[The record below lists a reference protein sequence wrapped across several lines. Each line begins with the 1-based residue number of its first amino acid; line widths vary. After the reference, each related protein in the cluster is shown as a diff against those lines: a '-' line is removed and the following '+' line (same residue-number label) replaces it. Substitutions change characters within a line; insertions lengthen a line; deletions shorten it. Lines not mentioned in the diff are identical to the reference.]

1 MRYIQNLSHAF
12 SFKIGEC
19 RFNSG
24 NNSFNA
30 ISIWKI
36 DGQVNEITILQ
47 ENTRIVNEL
56 QADAPRFHT
65 RTMRINY
72 MRTCDLLLPKAKPSA
87 LRTIYRML
95 TGDTSTSVNSNE
107 AKVDER
113 VKLALELGDPEIAV
127 DLREHNSGRP
137 GKYDVFWKT
146 AAQFLAGK
154 AADAVTAVDERR
166 HDTIV
171 HLATAISVND
181 LLHQI
186 ECKCPPETPIPS
198 AQWLRLQFWPKNPTR
213 LSSLQFTG
221 RLPLKFMVQTRQLR
235 ASHQDVH
242 YASALFRYE
251 KEFAVKF
258 RDITN
263 LVFLDDKHRCK
274 VGEPGFPVAAV
285 ERGKRVVVGRD
296 TTFAVADHDYT
307 KLGIIPSVTMVCN
320 IPESINGDFYT
331 GKVHIGLK
339 DPIFQPS
346 SPLRHATELYDI
358 LLKEELVNKPVLCLY
373 TDGGPDHRCTYARVQ
388 LSYICLFLAL
398 DLDYFIAVRT
408 PPQHSWKNPVER
420 IMSILNLGLQSVGL
434 MRSKMNDQSEKLLS
448 KCNTMNEIRKITE
461 ENPTLKKDIT
471 ESLQD
476 LIHLV
481 SNVFKRQFLKDE
493 PFETFTAASETE
505 MERFWETIQLVD
517 DSVTHEDR
525 TAEHLKRKVS
535 VSIKYYEVLKNK

>member
-1 MRYIQNLSHAF
+1 MRYIQDLSCAF
-12 SFKIGEC
+12 SFKIGEY

-24 NNSFNA
+24 NSSFNA
-30 ISIWKI
+30 ISIWRI
-36 DGQVNEITILQ
+36 DEQVDESVTLQ
-47 ENTRIVNEL
+47 KNTQIVSEL
-56 QADAPRFHT
+56 QANAPRFHT

-95 TGDTSTSVNSNE
+95 TGDISAAETFNE
-107 AKVDER
+107 KKVDER
-113 VKLALELGDPEIAV
+113 VRLALELGDPEVTI
-127 DLREHNSGRP
+127 DLREHNNGRP
-137 GKYDVFWKT
+137 GKYDVFWEI

-186 ECKCPPETPIPS
+186 ESECPPETLIPS
-198 AQWLRLQFWPKNPTR
+198 AQWLRLQFWPKHPTR
-213 LSSLQFTG
+213 FNSLQFTG
-221 RLPLKFMVQTRQLR
+221 RLSLKFMVQTRQLR
-235 ASHQDVH
+235 AFHPDVH

-258 RDITN
+258 QRITN

-285 ERGKRVVVGRD
+285 EKGKKVVVSRD

-307 KLGIIPSVTMVCN
+307 KLGIVPSVTMICN
-320 IPESINGDFYT
+320 IPESINGDFYA
-331 GKVHIGLK
+331 GKVNIGLK
-339 DPIFQPS
+339 DPIFQSS
-346 SPLRHATELYDI
+346 SPLRHPTELYNI
-358 LLKEELVNKPVLCLY
+358 LLEEEVVNKPVLCLY
-373 TDGGPDHRCTYARVQ
+373 TDGAPDHRCTYARVQ

-398 DLDYFIAVRT
+398 DLDYFVAVRT

-420 IMSILNLGLQSVGL
+420 IMSILNLGLQRVGL

-448 KCNTMNEIRKITE
+448 KCNTMNEIRKINE
-461 ENPTLKKDIT
+461 ETPTLEKD
-471 ESLQD
+471 L
-476 LIHLV
+476 
-481 SNVFKRQFLKDE
+481 
-493 PFETFTAASETE
+493 TA
-505 MERFWETIQLVD
+505 
-517 DSVTHEDR
+517 
-525 TAEHLKRKVS
+525 
-535 VSIKYYEVLKNK
+535 